1 MHKYWDTFW
10 AFRKLWL
17 MKVLEYR
24 GNFFFWAFIDV
35 MWTVFT
41 LIFFSLIINV
51 SGNIGGWSRSEMLLL
66 LGVFSILEAL
76 MWSICYHNMWHFT
89 DSIYS
94 GEFNLLLLKP
104 LDTQFLLMTSRN
116 SYSNISRLLIGVI
129 MVGAALNQMAIA
141 PSVLNLLTAI
151 CLLLLGFLFMYFL
164 WFGLATFGFYLERV
178 RNINEIIPA
187 LDHMWRVPNTVYSGA
202 TFLIFTT
209 IIPLALL
216 TTVPSETIMGVVN
229 WRFAI
234 TLLVATIVA
243 FILSRLF
250 FTYSVKN
257 YSGSAQ

>member
-10 AFRKLWL
+10 AFRKLWF
-17 MKVLEYR
+17 MRVLEYR

-35 MWTVFT
+35 MWTCFT

-116 SYSNISRLLIGVI
+116 SYSNISRIIIGII
-129 MVGAALNQMAIA
+129 MVGVACQQMSLTPTLID
-141 PSVLNLLTAI
+141 LLVATV
-151 CLLLLGFLFMYFL
+151 LLLLGFLFLYFF
-164 WFGLATFGFYLERV
+164 WFSLAILGFYLERV

-187 LDHMWRVPNTVYSGA
+187 LDAMWRVPNSVHSGA
-202 TFLIFTT
+202 TFLIFTS

-216 TTVPSETIMGVVN
+216 TTLPSEAIMGIVN
-229 WRFAI
+229 WQFSI
-234 TLLVATIVA
+234 TLLVATIA
-243 FILSRLF
+243 TFIFSRWF
-250 FTYSVKN
+250 FKYSVKN